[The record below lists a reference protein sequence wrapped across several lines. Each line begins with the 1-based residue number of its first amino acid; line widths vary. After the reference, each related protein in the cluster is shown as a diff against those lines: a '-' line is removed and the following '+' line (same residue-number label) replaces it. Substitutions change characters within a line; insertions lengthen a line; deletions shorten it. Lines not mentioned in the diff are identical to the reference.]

1 MVDVTAVCPIHGP
14 FPTPN
19 LFGGTGSFFLSNV
32 TTTCPIC
39 GRLAPIQDGRYE
51 FIGNVLT
58 AFREAGVTKDEAR
71 DFLSIVK
78 DLNDGRISSQNAE
91 DKTSNIKSS
100 LSKVLKSTKYDA
112 EKLNLLIAAITLLI
126 AIYSTFFIES
136 PDVESRRVA
145 HRDAQDIQQ
154 IQQGIYQELKEI
166 RRELSAQPEISRQ
179 RRRRSEQLT
188 KKRQKQR

>member
-32 TTTCPIC
+32 KTICPIC
-39 GRLAPIQDGRYE
+39 GRSASIQDGRYE

-100 LSKVLKSTKYDA
+100 LSKILKSTKYDA
-112 EKLNLLIAAITLLI
+112 ETLNLLIAALALIIT
-126 AIYSTFFIES
+126 IYSTFLNES
-136 PDVESRRVA
+136 PDVEAHRVA

-154 IQQGIYQELKEI
+154 VQQGIYQELKGI
-166 RRELSAQPEISRQ
+166 RRDLSAGPEISRQ
-179 RRRRSEQLT
+179 RRRRAEQLT
-188 KKRQKQR
+188 KKRQPRR

>member
-32 TTTCPIC
+32 KTICPIC
-39 GRLAPIQDGRYE
+39 GRSAPIQDGRYE

-100 LSKVLKSTKYDA
+100 LSKILKSTKYDA
-112 EKLNLLIAAITLLI
+112 ETLNLLIAALALIIT
-126 AIYSTFFIES
+126 IYSTFLNES
-136 PDVESRRVA
+136 PDVEAHRVA

-154 IQQGIYQELKEI
+154 VQQGIYQELKGI
-166 RRELSAQPEISRQ
+166 RRDLSAGPEISRQ
-179 RRRRSEQLT
+179 RRRRAEQLT
-188 KKRQKQR
+188 KKRQSRR

>member
-32 TTTCPIC
+32 KTICPIC
-39 GRLAPIQDGRYE
+39 GRSAPIQDGRYE

-100 LSKVLKSTKYDA
+100 LSKILKSTKYDA
-112 EKLNLLIAAITLLI
+112 ETLNLLIAALALIIT
-126 AIYSTFFIES
+126 IYSTFLNES
-136 PDVESRRVA
+136 PDVEAHRVA

-154 IQQGIYQELKEI
+154 VQQGIYQELKGI
-166 RRELSAQPEISRQ
+166 RRDLSAGPEISRQ
-179 RRRRSEQLT
+179 RRRRAEQLT
-188 KKRQKQR
+188 KKRQSRH